1 MPNKTQRNK
10 ICTQLSQYDDFVFQ
24 EAPEG
29 GGGVPA

>member
-10 ICTQLSQYDDFVFQ
+10 ICTQYDDFVFQ